1 MRVVELRVDG
11 QRVSLSSEDRVLH
24 AIARGDLKIDTRVII
39 TEDGDEVFVG
49 EAGKTPL
56 LRQMMAH
63 LAVENVPPATDP
75 VGWLSAP
82 FVDKQAADPRLP
94 AIAVQAGAAVPGT
107 PVLASLASVK
117 AAPLADVTVTT
128 PRRPLVKRAVG
139 QRPPS
144 VLVQTGAAVPVTPTH
159 VGLASVTAGS
169 LADGPAATPW
179 RRQVAP
185 LMVSDPPRP
194 WRHFWAKQIDVPLTM
209 FVAAI
214 GWSIVF
220 AANGAYDYGWI
231 PFLAWLSFIPL
242 DALSMSIFGTT
253 AGKALFH
260 IQVTKKSKKLNI
272 FSSLSRSFR
281 AYVFGAFVGLPVLC
295 LIAMASA
302 MGSMKRLGASAWDVE
317 AGNVVTYGKIG
328 FGAGLL
334 IFVLFAAIAL
344 MAIVGMTTS

>member
-24 AIARGDLKIDTRVII
+24 AIERGDLKIDTRVII

-63 LAVENVPPATDP
+63 LAVENAPPAAEAVAWP
-75 VGWLSAP
+75 SVP

-94 AIAVQAGAAVPGT
+94 VVAAQSGMGVPVT
-107 PVLASLASVK
+107 PAL
-117 AAPLADVTVTT
+117 LADAKVTT
-128 PRRPLVKRAVG
+128 PGQPLVKRAVG
-139 QRPPS
+139 QRPPA
-144 VLVQTGAAVPVTPTH
+144 VLVQTGAAAPVTPAS
-159 VGLASVTAGS
+159 VSPGSVTAAPP
-169 LADGPAATPW
+169 ADAPVATPW
-179 RRQVAP
+179 RQQAA
-185 LMVSDPPRP
+185 LSMVSDPPRP

-220 AANGAYDYGWI
+220 AANDAYDYDLI

-242 DALSMSIFGTT
+242 DAVSMSIFGTT
-253 AGKALFH
+253 AGKALFR
-260 IQVTKKSKKLNI
+260 IRVTKKSKKLNI
-272 FSSLSRSFR
+272 FSSLARSFR
-281 AYVFGAFVGLPVLC
+281 AYVFGAFIGLPVLS

-302 MGSMKRLGASAWDVE
+302 MGSMKQLGASAWDVE

-334 IFVLFAAIAL
+334 IFVLFASIAL